1 MLPLALAE
9 SPPVSAGSRPLKPL
23 TILEE
28 AAAVTA
34 SVVGG
39 SLLEL
44 IGANEPL
51 SEDDPIGY
59 GATGISVSEDA
70 DGL

>member
-1 MLPLALAE
+1 MLPLTLAE
-9 SPPVSAGSRPLKPL
+9 SPLVSAGSGRLKPL
-23 TILEE
+23 TIEVE
-28 AAAVTA
+28 TAAAVTA
-34 SVVGG
+34 SVVG

-44 IGANEPL
+44 TGADEPL

-59 GATGISVSEDA
+59 GATGISVSDDA

>member
-1 MLPLALAE
+1 MLPLTLAE
-9 SPPVSAGSRPLKPL
+9 SLVVSAGSWRLKLL
-23 TILEE
+23 TIEE
-28 AAAVTA
+28 ETAAVTA
-34 SVVGG
+34 SVVG

-44 IGANEPL
+44 IGADAPR

>member
-9 SPPVSAGSRPLKPL
+9 SPLVSVGSVRLKPL
-23 TILEE
+23 TI
-28 AAAVTA
+28 AAATA
-34 SVVGG
+34 SVVG

-44 IGANEPL
+44 TGADEPL

-59 GATGISVSEDA
+59 GATGISVSDDA

>member
-1 MLPLALAE
+1 MLPLTLAE
-9 SPPVSAGSRPLKPL
+9 SPLVSAGSGRLKPL
-23 TILEE
+23 TIEE
-28 AAAVTA
+28 TAGVTA
-34 SVVGG
+34 SLVG

-44 IGANEPL
+44 TGADEPL

-59 GATGISVSEDA
+59 GATGISVSDDA

>member
-9 SPPVSAGSRPLKPL
+9 SPLVSVGSVRLKLL
-23 TILEE
+23 TI
-28 AAAVTA
+28 ATVTA
-34 SVVGG
+34 SVVG

-44 IGANEPL
+44 TGADEPL

-59 GATGISVSEDA
+59 GATGISVSDDA